1 MRLEHGDVILS
12 PTDLA
17 NFSACGHLTALD
29 LQALRGGPKKPVY
42 TDPSLELLQQRGEAF
57 EQETL
62 LQFEAQGLR
71 VMRILRDDPD
81 AAANTIRAM
90 QEGFDVIYQARLVMH
105 PWRGWADFLLKV
117 DQPSP
122 KLGSHAYEVADT
134 KLSME
139 TRGNAILQ
147 ISLYTE
153 MVGEI
158 QGMLPE
164 RMHVIKPN
172 GREAYRT
179 QDFIHYVRVVKERF
193 SRALT
198 SDAETYPDPV
208 PHCAI
213 CAWRSRCEER
223 RREDDHLGYVAGMGS
238 GQAKEVR
245 KQGFHTLADFSVSEP
260 FQPGRGAR
268 ATYDRL
274 REQARVQREQR
285 EAGRI
290 VFETIPPQPEQG
302 LCRLPEPDQGD
313 IYLDLEGDPY
323 IPPSGREYL
332 FGWVDK
338 ADGIYRHKW
347 AMDDEAE
354 KSAFEAFMDHVRER
368 RLLFPNLHIYHFAPY
383 EPSAFKRLMSRY
395 ATREDEMDTLLREG
409 VFVDLYPVVRQSVR
423 AGVESYSIKHLEKY
437 YGFERIQDLHE
448 AGRTRAGLELQLEA
462 REPFLP
468 EESSLE
474 IVRAYNE
481 DDCRS
486 TLALHIWLE
495 ALRSEQVGM
504 GWEIPRLI
512 IQPQDPNPAAEEKL
526 AEIRALMQRLVADV
540 PSIREE
546 RNPWQQARWLL
557 ANMLPWYRREQKS
570 FWWAHFE
577 RQKATEEELLID
589 REALCGLQHLAGPVI
604 EGNNRLDTYEFPD
617 QDTDIDVGDQLRDLQ
632 DNMIGEVASIDREAR
647 RLSISMSNEKFKDHP
662 SVAVRFEL
670 YRPGAKQDAL
680 LRLAQRVVDEGIETM
695 RHPGIDLLTALAPVA
710 TSVPPPAEPL
720 ERLMAWLE
728 VLEGSCLPVQGPPGA
743 GKTYTASHAILR
755 LVQAGRKVGI
765 TALSHRAIENL
776 LEAVADR
783 FMEARLDPKR
793 IVQKPGANDKEVRR
807 WVKRVLKNGVV
818 GALANFDVV
827 AGTPFL
833 WASYAEPV
841 VDHLFV
847 DEAGQLSLIDTVA
860 ISSSARNMV
869 LLGDPRQLTQPQQG
883 VHPEGTDVS
892 ALAQLLGEAVTIP
905 EDRGVFLGE
914 SWRMHP
920 SICGFVSDM
929 YYEGRLRPRAGLEV
943 QRIEGSDG
951 YDGAGLSFVA
961 CPHEGNDTSSPEEV
975 ACVRSIVETLTAAG
989 VRWYDGNGVERP
1001 LTRSDIRVITPYN
1014 RQVKLL
1020 KEALPDLAIGTV
1032 DKFQGQEA
1040 AVVICSM
1047 ATSTAQDAP
1056 RGMEFLYSPNRF
1068 NVAVSRAKVR
1078 FILVGNDA
1086 VMTPVCRTV
1095 GEMKLAN
1102 GFCGFLGRGG

>member
-17 NFSACGHLTALD
+17 NFSACGHLTTLD

-42 TDPSLELLQQRGEAF
+42 ADRALELLQQRGEAF

-62 LQFEAQGLR
+62 LQFEEQGLT
-71 VMRILRDDPD
+71 VVRIRRDDPD
-81 AAANTIRAM
+81 AEVNTIRAM
-90 QEGFDVIYQARLVMH
+90 QEGVDVIYQARLVMH

-117 DQPSP
+117 DQLSP
-122 KLGSHAYEVADT
+122 KLGEYAYEVADT
-134 KLSME
+134 KLSTE
-139 TRGNAILQ
+139 TRGHAILQ
-147 ISLYTE
+147 IVLYSE
-153 MVGEI
+153 MVAQI
-158 QGMLPE
+158 QGKFPE

-172 GREAYRT
+172 GRETFRT

-193 SRALT
+193 IRALET
-198 SDAETYPDPV
+198 EPETYPEPV
-208 PHCAI
+208 PHCDI
-213 CAWRSRCEER
+213 CAWRSHCETR
-223 RREDDHLGYVAGMGS
+223 RREDDHLGYIAGMGS

-245 KQGFHTLADFSVSEP
+245 KQGIHTLADFSISTP
-260 FQPGRGAR
+260 FQPGRGAQ

-274 REQARVQREQR
+274 REQARVQRQQR

-302 LCRLPEPDQGD
+302 LCRLPEPDKGD

-338 ADGIYRHKW
+338 ADGIYRHIW

-354 KSAFEAFMDHVRER
+354 KAAFEAFMDHVRER

-395 ATREDEMDTLLREG
+395 ATREDEMDNLLRAG

-437 YGFERIQDLHE
+437 YGFLRNQDLQE
-448 AGRTRAGLELQLEA
+448 AGRTRAALELQLEA
-462 REPFLP
+462 RDPNAPDEA
-468 EESSLE
+468 SLE

-486 TLALHIWLE
+486 TLALHDWLE
-495 ALRSEQVGM
+495 TLRREQIAG
-504 GWEIPRLI
+504 GWEIPRFVMPL
-512 IQPQDPNPAAEEKL
+512 PEPDAAAEERS
-526 AEIRALMQRLVADV
+526 AEIRALMDRLLADV
-540 PSIREE
+540 PPVRED
-546 RNPWQQARWLL
+546 RDPWQQARWLL

-589 REALCGLQHLAGPVI
+589 REALCGLQPFGDPVF
-604 EGNNRLDTYEFPD
+604 EGRNRVDTYVFPD
-617 QDTDIDVGDQLRDLQ
+617 QDTDVDVDDQLQ
-632 DNMIGEVASIDREAR
+632 DRNNHSIGKVVFIDREDR
-647 RLSISMSNEKFKDHP
+647 KLKISTSTEKFNGHP
-662 SVAVRFEL
+662 TVVLRFEF
-670 YRPGAKQDAL
+670 YSPGAKQDAL
-680 LRLAQRVVDEGIETM
+680 IRLAQRVADGDIEAM
-695 RHPGIDLLTALAPVA
+695 RHPGIDLLTRRAPVSA
-710 TSVPPPAEPL
+710 AVPPPGPAL
-720 ERLMAWLE
+720 ERLLAW
-728 VLEGSCLPVQGPPGA
+728 VGQLEGSCVPVQGPPGA

-755 LVQAGRKVGI
+755 LVQAGQKVGI
-765 TALSHRAIENL
+765 TALSHRVIDNL

-783 FMEARLDPKR
+783 FVEAGLDPQR
-793 IVQKPGANDKEVRR
+793 IVQKPGGSDNEDRR
-807 WVKRVLKNGVV
+807 WVKRVLKNGDVR
-818 GALANFDVV
+818 AFAKFDVV

-833 WASYAEPV
+833 WASYPDPV

-860 ISSSARNMV
+860 ISDAARNLV

-883 VHPEGTDVS
+883 VHPEGTEVS
-892 ALAQLLGEAVTIP
+892 ALGQLMGDAITIP
-905 EDRGVFLGE
+905 EDRGIFLDQT
-914 SWRMHP
+914 WRMHP
-920 SICGFVSDM
+920 SICGFVSDL
-929 YYEGRLRPRAGLEV
+929 YYEGRLGPREGLEQ

-951 YDGAGLSFVA
+951 YDGAGLSFVS
-961 CPHEGNDTSSPEEV
+961 CSHEGNDTSSPEEV
-975 ACVRSIVETLTAAG
+975 ACVRSIVETLTAEG
-989 VRWYDGNGVERP
+989 VRWYDGNGVARP

-1020 KEALPDLAIGTV
+1020 
-1032 DKFQGQEA
+1032 
-1040 AVVICSM
+1040 
-1047 ATSTAQDAP
+1047 
-1056 RGMEFLYSPNRF
+1056 
-1068 NVAVSRAKVR
+1068 
-1078 FILVGNDA
+1078 
-1086 VMTPVCRTV
+1086 
-1095 GEMKLAN
+1095 
-1102 GFCGFLGRGG
+1102 